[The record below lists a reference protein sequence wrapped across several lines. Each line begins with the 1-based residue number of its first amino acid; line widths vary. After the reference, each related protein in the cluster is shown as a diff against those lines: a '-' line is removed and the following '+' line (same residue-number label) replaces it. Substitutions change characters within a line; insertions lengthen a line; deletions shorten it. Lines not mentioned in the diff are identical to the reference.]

1 MAKSDPKKGSPS
13 AEVVKEAKRS
23 QTTKSLPTFVKRNR
37 NHVITSE
44 FERSSDPVRNSLEKY
59 WVNLADEIRFQGPA
73 IPDIISI
80 KEIQKK
86 IVDILNFEDGNIYKG
101 ISQTFTVSDSSA
113 AIVGSVSAPE
123 VIDPT
128 QDLAALR
135 KSEDLFSNLE
145 ALQESGLIETIEIYN
160 FNSDNP
166 IEYPTKY
173 ESQAAIGNPDAD
185 ISFIYNYGLSNYEQF
200 SSDDSVSETQLLNY
214 YNDYEAI
221 DKLLNNAIARKP
233 SSVKSGP
240 TGILSKLVIPAT
252 RDSID
257 KNMISMTEAKK
268 VDDNNIIVMDTSME
282 QIDSKNNKI
291 LSLPFYNKIEFG
303 HSKLS
308 GFREQLSSN
317 IENLIFSKT
326 TEVAGTPVT
335 SVGIYDSVANYCLQ
349 LTSPGGN
356 TDFFNKRGFTN
367 SFKAPRFKNTSQTE
381 VELIK
386 EIGQE
391 TLFLIDAYAMAENLY
406 SGDQILNTREQE
418 TTLIGGSEIKIG
430 KSRALGLRD
439 EIESLFDEEKN
450 PQLQNSYEDIIDG
463 KSNFYMTNT
472 ILYKISKFDEDD
484 LENPIQNIFLPN
496 VNNDKKI
503 TYIDSQV
510 KYGKKYVYKIF
521 AYKFISGTNYT
532 LSVAGNQDMSAY
544 AEYLQEYEEQRSEI
558 TVEQRETAR
567 GYTFTTDR
575 TFDYAYD
582 LLISELNGVIAE
594 SIKNIDSGDFSLTGT
609 KKALVMLKEYFIDS
623 HSITILA
630 EIEDRLSSSSSLGLV
645 IDSGFLSSEMKD
657 KLIATRD
664 LIKQYGEEIS
674 SLIFELSGLTSILN
688 KNGLGKTKSDRKN
701 KAQDLQD
708 KMEQFLETE
717 EDMLSAIAGIMRS
730 DVDGS
735 FNEKDKNLT
744 AFTYPVIKMVE
755 IPYYEDAGAI
765 LDNPPMFP
773 DINFVPYKGNSR
785 NISFFI
791 SSGVGSTE
799 ENPVLFNE
807 DEALYYDLWRE
818 SKKYNQFEPIP
829 FLSDEVQN
837 LGASFEI
844 YRLSDAPNSYEDFY
858 NKNSLYQI
866 VSENFKGGTTRLPSV
881 SFMEKIRP
889 NKTYYYIFRQRDS
902 RGVVSNPT
910 AVFSV
915 LLVDE
920 GGLVFPI
927 IEQYEFPEK
936 EREYKRS
943 MRKLLNI
950 TPSINQITPRQ
961 SESGTYSSYSLLD
974 EVGSLMGLTN
984 EGIFGKTFK
993 VRFTSKKTGKQIDL
1007 NVTFKTELASD

>member
-59 WVNLADEIRFQGPA
+59 WINLADEIRFQGPA

-113 AIVGSVSAPE
+113 AIMGSVSAPE

-135 KSEDLFSNLE
+135 KSGDLFSNLE

-221 DKLLNNAIARKP
+221 DQVLNNAIARKP

-268 VDDNNIIVMDTSME
+268 VDDNNIIVMDTGME
-282 QIDSKNNKI
+282 QVDSKNNKI

-430 KSRALGLRD
+430 KSRALGFRD

-544 AEYLQEYEEQRSEI
+544 AEYLQEYEEQRSDIEVELVLSGGVHSFDEI
-558 TVEQRETAR
+558 
-567 GYTFTTDR
+567 
-575 TFDYAYD
+575 YAD
-582 LLISELNGVIAE
+582 LLRNMKRVVKDTDSFTNITNESSFLRGTIYALNQ
-594 SIKNIDSGDFSLTGT
+594 
-609 KKALVMLKEYFIDS
+609 LKEYFVDRR
-623 HSITILA
+623 SITILA

-645 IDSGFLSSEMKD
+645 IDSGLLSTEVKG
-657 KLIATRD
+657 KLTATRD
-664 LIKQYGEEIS
+664 LIKKFREDMVDLLDT
-674 SLIFELSGLTSILN
+674 LIGFFTDT
-688 KNGLGKTKSDRKN
+688 GLGEDKPTRKLNALKTVN
-701 KAQDLQD
+701 AMEDLLELE
-708 KMEQFLETE
+708 EQTL
-717 EDMLSAIAGIMRS
+717 DAIAGIMRS
-730 DVDGS
+730 DVDGN